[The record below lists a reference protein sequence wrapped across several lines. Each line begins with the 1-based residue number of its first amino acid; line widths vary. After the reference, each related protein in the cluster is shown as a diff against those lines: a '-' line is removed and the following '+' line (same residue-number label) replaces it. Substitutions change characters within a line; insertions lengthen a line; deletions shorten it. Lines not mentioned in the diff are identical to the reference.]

1 MSEIVIS
8 LADKKVLVGTSTRNN
23 SNLLRKSS
31 DFYLSN
37 TTVCVHIE
45 MKPL

>member
-8 LADKKVLVGTSTRNN
+8 LADKKVVGTSTRNN

>member
-8 LADKKVLVGTSTRNN
+8 LADKKVPVGTSTRNN